1 MGERQ
6 AGRTGGK
13 REEDAGGT
21 TGEILSAGL
30 VWKSV
35 KP

>member
-13 REEDAGGT
+13 REEGRRGRE
-21 TGEILSAGL
+21 GPH
-30 VWKSV
+30 V
-35 KP
+35 KV